1 MFMKRLLF
9 ITFCACFLCSCFEKS
24 EYPPLTPPR
33 VDSTVDGGPGDIPR
47 DNLREDIPAETQDP
61 AEVIDAP
68 EAGDPDAIDSA
79 EDPAA
84 EEPAADPDAAQEDEA
99 ADSQEPDEEEAEV

>member
-9 ITFCACFLCSCFEKS
+9 ITLCACFLCSCFEKS
-24 EYPPLTPPR
+24 EYPQLPR
-33 VDSTVDGGPGDIPR
+33 PRIDTTVDQGPGDFPR
-47 DNLREDIPAETQDP
+47 DNLLEDVPAETPDP

-68 EAGDPDAIDSA
+68 ETGDPDAIDSA

-84 EEPAADPDAAQEDEA
+84 EEPAADPDAAQEDEVE
-99 ADSQEPDEEEAEV
+99 DSQEPDEEEAEV